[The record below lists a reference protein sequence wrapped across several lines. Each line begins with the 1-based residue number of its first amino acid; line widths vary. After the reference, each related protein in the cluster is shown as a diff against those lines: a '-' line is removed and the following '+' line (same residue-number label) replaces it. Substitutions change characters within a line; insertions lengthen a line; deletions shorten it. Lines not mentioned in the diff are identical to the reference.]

1 VLDEDAL
8 RDALAADPDDVL
20 ALLAAM
26 MTATDEGLR
35 AAVQRLAPKLVLDR
49 TRTGRPRRRGVG
61 RPQPA
66 RASLGGDLDVDASLD
81 AVVAARAEGRPP
93 GLDELTAR
101 DWARSDLALC
111 LLVDRSGSM
120 NGPRLAAAAVTAAAC
135 ALRAPAEHAVL
146 AFARDPVVLKS
157 LASTQAAA
165 TTVDQVLRLQ
175 GHGVT
180 GLGTALRAAQRE
192 LEGSRAHRR
201 VVVLL
206 SDCRP
211 TDDEDPLPAARAI
224 PELVI
229 LAPAEDDEEARAFAA
244 RAGAKVGTVE
254 HILATPH
261 VLEDVLT
268 G

>member
-1 VLDEDAL
+1 
-8 RDALAADPDDVL
+8 
-20 ALLAAM
+20 M
-26 MTATDEGLR
+26 MTATDEALR
-35 AAVQRLAPKLVLDR
+35 AKVHRLAPRIVLDR

-61 RPQPA
+61 RPRPV

-93 GLDELTAR
+93 ALDELTAR

-146 AFARDPVVLKS
+146 AFARDPLTIKG
-157 LASTQAAA
+157 LASSQPPSA
-165 TTVDQVLRLQ
+165 TVDKVLRLQ

-180 GLGTALRAAQRE
+180 GLASALRAAHRE
-192 LEGSRAHRR
+192 LAGSRAHRR

-224 PELVI
+224 PELVV
-229 LAPAEDDEEARAFAA
+229 LAPASDDAEARAFAA
-244 RAGAKVGTVE
+244 RAGARVGTVE
-254 HILATPH
+254 HILATPT

>member
-1 VLDEDAL
+1 
-8 RDALAADPDDVL
+8 
-20 ALLAAM
+20 M
-26 MTATDEGLR
+26 MTATDEALR
-35 AAVQRLAPKLVLDR
+35 AKVHRLAPRIVLDR

-61 RPQPA
+61 RPRNV

-81 AVVAARAEGRPP
+81 AVVAARAEDRPAS
-93 GLDELTAR
+93 LDELTAR

-146 AFARDPVVLKS
+146 AFARDPLVVKG
-157 LASTQAAA
+157 LASAQTPSA
-165 TTVDQVLRLQ
+165 TVDKVLRLQ

-180 GLGTALRAAQRE
+180 GLASALRAAHRE
-192 LEGSRAHRR
+192 LASSRAHRR

-229 LAPAEDDEEARAFAA
+229 LAPAADDVEARAFAA
-244 RAGAKVGTVE
+244 RAGARVGTVE
-254 HILATPH
+254 HILATPT